1 MELSK
6 QQNGNGFTPVSHLPK
21 EQKTTQVHPI
31 VEKYIEKRRDN
42 AEEQAQK
49 EEDGTTHAKQTKSNW
64 DELISYRYAIF

>member
-6 QQNGNGFTPVSHLPK
+6 QQDHGVTAVNHLPK

-31 VEKYIEKRRDN
+31 VEQYTEKRRDK
-42 AEEQAQK
+42 AEEQVQK
-49 EEDGTTHAKQTKSNW
+49 EDEKIIHAKQTKSNW

>member
-6 QQNGNGFTPVSHLPK
+6 QQDGGTASVAHLPK
-21 EQKTTQVHPI
+21 EQKTNQANLI
-31 VEKYIEKRRDN
+31 VEQYVEKRRDK

-49 EEDGTTHAKQTKSNW
+49 EEEEITQAKQTKSNW

>member
-6 QQNGNGFTPVSHLPK
+6 QQDHGAIAVNHLPK

-31 VEKYIEKRRDN
+31 VEKYIEKRRDK